1 MEKLSKNQLVE
12 KMLKME
18 CGEVYEVSVYKESD
32 TLVYITM
39 ITKTRWFDNHCYII
53 GGSDDTMTMT
63 RNINLLEHEELEQE
77 LSNVLSNHFKNYGSK
92 FSIEK
97 TSNLTIKSN
106 IEHIGKDKKI
116 ENFKYQT
123 YKTLPSIKI
132 LRLEDLYDNCEDKN
146 SESIVDT
153 FIEKLLL
160 ESKNNSNIVISED
173 KDELFIKNNFDVFKL
188 ANDTELQTIKTNDIY
203 FEYIEE
209 YLDSFDGGEWKEY
222 KGLKQIGI
230 SDAIEKLQDKIKN
243 NDDFVINYIT
253 SIFTKDSLNIYEY
266 MRKLINLQMKDV
278 LIEKAN
284 DIQKLSLEFN
294 SDEFNW

>member
-39 ITKTRWFDNHCYII
+39 ITKTRWFNNNCYII
-53 GGSDDTMTMT
+53 GGLSDNMTMT
-63 RNINLLEHEELEQE
+63 DNINLLDKEELEQE
-77 LSNVLSNHFKNYGSK
+77 LSNVLDNHFKNWGSK

-97 TSNLTIKSN
+97 TYNLMIKSS
-106 IEHIGKDKKI
+106 IEKYKTI

-146 SESIVDT
+146 SETIVDT

-266 MRKLINLQMKDV
+266 IRKLINLQIKDI
-278 LIEKAN
+278 LMEKAN